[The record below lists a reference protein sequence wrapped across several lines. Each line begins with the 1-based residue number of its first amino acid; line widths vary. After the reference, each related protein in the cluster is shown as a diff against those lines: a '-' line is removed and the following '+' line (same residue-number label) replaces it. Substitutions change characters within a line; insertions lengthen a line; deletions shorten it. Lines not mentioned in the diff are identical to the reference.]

1 MTQAGAGAV
10 ADVACAFADAV
21 ASVQPVDTYTRTA
34 TAPVGAAAT
43 PRKQRAGLKPGEWD
57 PAQGDV
63 AREGIAKRSYLQ
75 DMWYCVAAVPDGGLK
90 AGKLYEASSMG
101 KQITYWQGAHLHT
114 RTPHA
119 EQPSLQVSPECG
131 PLRADFSSKQGSDNV
146 ESLTWLHHI
155 ECVQTRPARSMLCQ
169 PSARTA
175 VRSSQTG
182 GSMT

>member
-1 MTQAGAGAV
+1 MQVLIVHPLMHQLTRLRFSKKRAIAGALMTQAGAGAV

-34 TAPVGAAAT
+34 SAPVGAAAT

-101 KQITYWQGAHLHT
+101 KQITYWQGAHLL
-114 RTPHA
+114 A
-119 EQPSLQVSPECG
+119 IV
-131 PLRADFSSKQGSDNV
+131 
-146 ESLTWLHHI
+146 
-155 ECVQTRPARSMLCQ
+155 
-169 PSARTA
+169 
-175 VRSSQTG
+175 
-182 GSMT
+182 